1 MTNVIIKNSKFSWVW
16 IRNFLHF
23 TYIKIIII
31 IYTYYTL
38 PTFSKNTDTLSK
50 IATSIMI
57 KFVTVLFN
65 ASCLSKIIVIYFEL
79 YISFFFFSFYFLNFD
94 VVLLQGK
101 LLISFFFFQ
110 ANVNYHRSPF
120 FHHYYFKR
128 KENKISI
135 FITVRYYWCFSCF
148 FKIIYS
154 EATWWQYCTIN
165 IGKIGHLL
173 DLSLHLS
180 IKI

>member
-1 MTNVIIKNSKFSWVW
+1 MSNVIIKNSKFSWVW

-38 PTFSKNTDTLSK
+38 PTFSKNRDTLSK

-79 YISFFFFSFYFLNFD
+79 YISFFFLLFFKFRRCFTPRK
-94 VVLLQGK
+94 VVD
-101 LLISFFFFQ
+101 FFFFQ
-110 ANVNYHRSPF
+110 ANVNYHHSLSF
-120 FHHYYFKR
+120 FHHYYFKS

>member
-1 MTNVIIKNSKFSWVW
+1 MSNVVIKNSKFSWVW

-23 TYIKIIII
+23 TYIKII

-65 ASCLSKIIVIYFEL
+65 ASCLSKFILIYFEL
-79 YISFFFFSFYFLNFD
+79 YISSFFSFYFLNFD

-101 LLISFFFFQ
+101 LLISFFFRRMLITTILFLF
-110 ANVNYHRSPF
+110 SIII
-120 FHHYYFKR
+120 
-128 KENKISI
+128 ISKVKK
-135 FITVRYYWCFSCF
+135 TKSQFS
-148 FKIIYS
+148 
-154 EATWWQYCTIN
+154 
-165 IGKIGHLL
+165 
-173 DLSLHLS
+173 
-180 IKI
+180 

>member
-1 MTNVIIKNSKFSWVW
+1 MSNVVIKNSKFSWVW

-57 KFVTVLFN
+57 KFVIVLFN
-65 ASCLSKIIVIYFEL
+65 ASCLSKFILIYFEL
-79 YISFFFFSFYFLNFD
+79 YISFFFLLFFKFRRCFTPRK
-94 VVLLQGK
+94 VVD
-101 LLISFFFFQ
+101 FFFFQ
-110 ANVNYHRSPF
+110 ANVNYHRSPSF

-135 FITVRYYWCFSCF
+135 FITVRYLLLMFLLF
-148 FKIIYS
+148 F
-154 EATWWQYCTIN
+154 QNN
-165 IGKIGHLL
+165 IPIQKRHG
-173 DLSLHLS
+173 DS
-180 IKI
+180 IAP